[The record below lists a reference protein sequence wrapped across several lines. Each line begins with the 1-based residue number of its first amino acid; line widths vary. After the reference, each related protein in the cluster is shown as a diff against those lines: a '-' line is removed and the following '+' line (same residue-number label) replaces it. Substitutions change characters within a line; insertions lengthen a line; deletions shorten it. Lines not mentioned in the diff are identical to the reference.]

1 MAVVEATLTIG
12 ELAERSG
19 VATSALRYYESL
31 GLIRSRRTGGNQR
44 RYERA
49 MLRQVSVIRAAQSL
63 GVSLEEIGAALAK
76 LPGGRTPTAR
86 DWERMSA
93 AWHERLD
100 KRIATLQRLRDDLSG
115 CIGCGCLSLT
125 VCRLFNPDDRAG
137 ELGTGAQ
144 YLEHGK
150 PGNAG
155 A

>member
-44 RYERA
+44 RYERS

-100 KRIATLQRLRDDLSG
+100 ERIATLQRLRDDLSG

-137 ELGTGAQ
+137 AAGPGAQ

-150 PGNAG
+150 PESGG
-155 A
+155 